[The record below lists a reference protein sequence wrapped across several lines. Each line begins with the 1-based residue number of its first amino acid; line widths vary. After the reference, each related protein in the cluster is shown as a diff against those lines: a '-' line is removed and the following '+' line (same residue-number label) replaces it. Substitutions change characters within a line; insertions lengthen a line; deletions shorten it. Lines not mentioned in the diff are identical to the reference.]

1 MATDR
6 TLKGFHNTT
15 DCYEL
20 TKTVIAFSFFEFF
33 QILNMDLGTNIP
45 HILLIMKLSDD
56 HRHLPFTLRFFF
68 FVYLIVTYSHFK
80 LLLLINNQPFDV

>member
-68 FVYLIVTYSHFK
+68 CLSHRYLFT
-80 LLLLINNQPFDV
+80 L